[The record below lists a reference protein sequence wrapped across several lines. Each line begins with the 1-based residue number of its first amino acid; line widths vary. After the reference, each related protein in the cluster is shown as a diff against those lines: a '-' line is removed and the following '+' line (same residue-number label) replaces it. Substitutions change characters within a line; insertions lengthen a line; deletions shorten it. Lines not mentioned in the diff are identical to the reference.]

1 MTRPLSLSISVLAI
15 GAGLFAIPAAAQDVI
30 RPGDS
35 TMTCE
40 AMAREINS
48 LSRDQAR
55 AAQRAQAR
63 ANGNGGGFGA
73 FARSLSGAARP
84 MLDTVVSNTGG
95 DTMAAAV
102 IARSAIDGAQNG
114 QRNSAPSARP
124 SRPVAPAAPA
134 PTVDSMRLE
143 RLNSLHTQ
151 RGC

>member
-1 MTRPLSLSISVLAI
+1 MFRLFSASIGVLSVAS
-15 GAGLFAIPAAAQDVI
+15 GLIAMPVAAQDVI

-40 AMAREINS
+40 GLAREINS
-48 LSRDQAR
+48 LSRSQAR
-55 AAQRAQAR
+55 AAQRAQAQ

-73 FARSLSGAARP
+73 FARSLGGAARP

-95 DTMAAAV
+95 ETMAAAV
-102 IARSAIDGAQNG
+102 IARSAIDGAQSG
-114 QRNSAPSARP
+114 QRNSTSSPRATRP
-124 SRPVAPAAPA
+124 AAPATPA

-143 RLNSLHTQ
+143 RLNTLHAQ